1 MNKIAGAFDTFLR
14 VVLSVALVI
23 TFMPVSLDA
32 AYADGA
38 DELQL
43 GAAGSKDEG
52 FQAQPGEEGSSTLSG
67 SDEAAEHDES
77 VSPEGGSSSNEVASE
92 EQGAVG
98 GVEPES
104 AAPVASQA
112 STPPGQGLVSWA
124 RLMPNGYIYECD
136 SEGELLEPIDEEK
149 PSKKSVNSW
158 AVIDLFVDRDV
169 TSIPRSLCECAGYLN
184 SVTFEAGTKLDS
196 AGAYR

>member
-23 TFMPVSLDA
+23 TFTPVSRDA

-112 STPPGQGLVSWA
+112 STPPGKALFRGPGSCPTA
-124 RLMPNGYIYECD
+124 IYM
-136 SEGELLEPIDEEK
+136 S
-149 PSKKSVNSW
+149 
-158 AVIDLFVDRDV
+158 A
-169 TSIPRSLCECAGYLN
+169 IPRANCLN
-184 SVTFEAGTKLDS
+184 PLMKKNPPKNPSTVGPSSTYSSIGT
-196 AGAYR
+196 